1 MAITEPNKGRTAPP
15 MSRLREE
22 RRALNRH
29 DLVRRATAI
38 LDDYGIAD
46 LTMRRLARELDIAPS
61 ALYWHFANKQQLLGA
76 VADHVLAPL
85 AESDRRD
92 APWQERIDFLCSA
105 LRDALLS
112 HKDGAE
118 LVSASFAS
126 GQTAHMITVLDRLA
140 EAAATA
146 AWAQFPPPSPPVAS
160 SITCSATSPMSSR
173 GCNGTPRAP
182 LRTVNRSSR
191 TARGSP
197 IPARN
202 SVSARAFWWTGSAS
216 WPVSPVRSVRRPGRR
231 PTAVRKV
238 RYSAPRIPGA

>member
-1 MAITEPNKGRTAPP
+1 MAITEPNKGRAAP
-15 MSRLREE
+15 
-22 RRALNRH
+22 LNRY

-85 AESDRRD
+85 AETDCRD
-92 APWQERIDFLCSA
+92 VPWQQRIEFLCAA

-126 GQTAHMITVLDRLA
+126 GQTSHMITVVNRLA
-140 EAAATA
+140 EAAVTSGLSAVPA
-146 AWAQFPPPSPPVAS
+146 ALAARSIVYYVLGYVADEQSRLQWDSAGALQDGQSLLADGAGLTDPTAQFGFGVRLLVDG
-160 SITCSATSPMSSR
+160 I
-173 GCNGTPRAP
+173 GQ
-182 LRTVNRSSR
+182 L
-191 TARGSP
+191 ARQSSP
-197 IPARN
+197 I
-202 SVSARAFWWTGSAS
+202 S
-216 WPVSPVRSVRRPGRR
+216 
-231 PTAVRKV
+231 
-238 RYSAPRIPGA
+238 

>member
-1 MAITEPNKGRTAPP
+1 MAITEPNKGRAAPP

-22 RRALNRH
+22 RRALNRY

-85 AESDRRD
+85 AETDCRD
-92 APWQERIDFLCSA
+92 VPWQQRIAFLCAA

-126 GQTAHMITVLDRLA
+126 GQTSHMITVVNRLA
-140 EAAATA
+140 EAAVTSGLGAVPA
-146 AWAQFPPPSPPVAS
+146 ALAARSIVYYVLGYVADEQSRLQWDSAGALQDGQSLLTDGAGLTDPTAQFGFGVRLLVDG
-160 SITCSATSPMSSR
+160 I
-173 GCNGTPRAP
+173 GQ
-182 LRTVNRSSR
+182 L
-191 TARGSP
+191 ARQSSP
-197 IPARN
+197 I
-202 SVSARAFWWTGSAS
+202 S
-216 WPVSPVRSVRRPGRR
+216 
-231 PTAVRKV
+231 
-238 RYSAPRIPGA
+238 

>member
-1 MAITEPNKGRTAPP
+1 MAITEPNKGRAAP
-15 MSRLREE
+15 
-22 RRALNRH
+22 LNRS

-85 AESDRRD
+85 AETDCRD
-92 APWQERIDFLCSA
+92 VPWQQRIEFLCAA

-126 GQTAHMITVLDRLA
+126 GQTSHMITVVNRLA
-140 EAAATA
+140 EAAVTSGLSAVPA
-146 AWAQFPPPSPPVAS
+146 ALAARSIVYYVLGYVADEQSRLQWDSAGALQDGQSLLADGAELTDPTAQFGFGVHLLVDG
-160 SITCSATSPMSSR
+160 I
-173 GCNGTPRAP
+173 GQ
-182 LRTVNRSSR
+182 L
-191 TARGSP
+191 ARQSSP
-197 IPARN
+197 I
-202 SVSARAFWWTGSAS
+202 S
-216 WPVSPVRSVRRPGRR
+216 
-231 PTAVRKV
+231 
-238 RYSAPRIPGA
+238 

>member
-1 MAITEPNKGRTAPP
+1 MAITEPNKGRAAP
-15 MSRLREE
+15 
-22 RRALNRH
+22 LNRY

-85 AESDRRD
+85 AETDCRD
-92 APWQERIDFLCSA
+92 VPWEQRIEFLCAA

-126 GQTAHMITVLDRLA
+126 GQTSHMITVVNRLA
-140 EAAATA
+140 EAAVTSGLGAVPA
-146 AWAQFPPPSPPVAS
+146 ALAARSIVYYVLGYVADEQSRLQWDSAGALQDGQSLLTDGAGLTDPTAQFGFGVRLLVDG
-160 SITCSATSPMSSR
+160 I
-173 GCNGTPRAP
+173 GQ
-182 LRTVNRSSR
+182 L
-191 TARGSP
+191 ARQSSP
-197 IPARN
+197 IR
-202 SVSARAFWWTGSAS
+202 
-216 WPVSPVRSVRRPGRR
+216 
-231 PTAVRKV
+231 
-238 RYSAPRIPGA
+238 

>member
-1 MAITEPNKGRTAPP
+1 MAITEPNKGRAAP
-15 MSRLREE
+15 
-22 RRALNRH
+22 LNRS

-85 AESDRRD
+85 AETDCRD
-92 APWQERIDFLCSA
+92 VPWQQRIEFLCAA

-126 GQTAHMITVLDRLA
+126 GQTSHMITVVNRLA
-140 EAAATA
+140 EAAVTSGLSAVPA
-146 AWAQFPPPSPPVAS
+146 ALAARSIVYYVLGYVADEQSRLQWDSAGALQDGQSLLADGAGLTDPTAQFGFGVHLLVDG
-160 SITCSATSPMSSR
+160 I
-173 GCNGTPRAP
+173 GQ
-182 LRTVNRSSR
+182 L
-191 TARGSP
+191 ARQSSP
-197 IPARN
+197 I
-202 SVSARAFWWTGSAS
+202 S
-216 WPVSPVRSVRRPGRR
+216 
-231 PTAVRKV
+231 
-238 RYSAPRIPGA
+238 

>member
-1 MAITEPNKGRTAPP
+1 MAITEPNKGRAAP
-15 MSRLREE
+15 
-22 RRALNRH
+22 LNRY

-85 AESDRRD
+85 AETDCRD
-92 APWQERIDFLCSA
+92 VPWPQRIEFLCAA

-126 GQTAHMITVLDRLA
+126 GQTSHMITVVNRLA
-140 EAAATA
+140 EAAVTSGLGAVPA
-146 AWAQFPPPSPPVAS
+146 ALAARSIVYYVLGYVADEQSRLQWDSAGALQDGQSLLTDGAGLTDPTAQFGFGVRLLVDG
-160 SITCSATSPMSSR
+160 I
-173 GCNGTPRAP
+173 GQ
-182 LRTVNRSSR
+182 L
-191 TARGSP
+191 ARQSSP
-197 IPARN
+197 IR
-202 SVSARAFWWTGSAS
+202 
-216 WPVSPVRSVRRPGRR
+216 
-231 PTAVRKV
+231 
-238 RYSAPRIPGA
+238 

>member
-1 MAITEPNKGRTAPP
+1 MAITEPNKGRAAP
-15 MSRLREE
+15 
-22 RRALNRH
+22 LNRY

-85 AESDRRD
+85 AETDCRD
-92 APWQERIDFLCSA
+92 VPWEQRIEFLCAA

-126 GQTAHMITVLDRLA
+126 GQTSHMITVVNRLA
-140 EAAATA
+140 EAAVTSGLGAVPA
-146 AWAQFPPPSPPVAS
+146 ALAARSIVYYVLGYVADEQSRLQWDSAGALQDGQSLLADGAGLTDPTAQFGFGVRLLVDG
-160 SITCSATSPMSSR
+160 I
-173 GCNGTPRAP
+173 GQ
-182 LRTVNRSSR
+182 L
-191 TARGSP
+191 ARQSSP
-197 IPARN
+197 I
-202 SVSARAFWWTGSAS
+202 S
-216 WPVSPVRSVRRPGRR
+216 
-231 PTAVRKV
+231 
-238 RYSAPRIPGA
+238 

>member
-1 MAITEPNKGRTAPP
+1 MAITEPNKGRAAP
-15 MSRLREE
+15 
-22 RRALNRH
+22 LNRY

-85 AESDRRD
+85 AETDCRD
-92 APWQERIDFLCSA
+92 VPWQQRIEFLCAA

-126 GQTAHMITVLDRLA
+126 GQTSHMITVVNRLA
-140 EAAATA
+140 EAAVTSGLGAVPA
-146 AWAQFPPPSPPVAS
+146 ALAARSIVYYVLGYVADEQSRLQWDSAGALQDGQSLLTDGAGLTDPTAQFGFGVRLLVDG
-160 SITCSATSPMSSR
+160 I
-173 GCNGTPRAP
+173 GQ
-182 LRTVNRSSR
+182 L
-191 TARGSP
+191 ARQSSP
-197 IPARN
+197 IR
-202 SVSARAFWWTGSAS
+202 
-216 WPVSPVRSVRRPGRR
+216 
-231 PTAVRKV
+231 
-238 RYSAPRIPGA
+238 

>member
-1 MAITEPNKGRTAPP
+1 MAITEPNKGRAAP
-15 MSRLREE
+15 
-22 RRALNRH
+22 LNRY

-85 AESDRRD
+85 AETDCRD
-92 APWQERIDFLCSA
+92 VPWQQRIEFLCAA

-126 GQTAHMITVLDRLA
+126 GQTSHMITVVNRLA
-140 EAAATA
+140 EAAVTSGLGAVPA
-146 AWAQFPPPSPPVAS
+146 ALAARSIVYYVLGYVADEQSRLQWDSAGALQDGQSLLADGAGLTDPTAQFGFGVRLLVDG
-160 SITCSATSPMSSR
+160 I
-173 GCNGTPRAP
+173 GQ
-182 LRTVNRSSR
+182 L
-191 TARGSP
+191 ARQSSP
-197 IPARN
+197 IR
-202 SVSARAFWWTGSAS
+202 
-216 WPVSPVRSVRRPGRR
+216 
-231 PTAVRKV
+231 
-238 RYSAPRIPGA
+238 

>member
-92 APWQERIDFLCSA
+92 APWQERIDFCARPCAMHCS
-105 LRDALLS
+105 L
-112 HKDGAE
+112 
-118 LVSASFAS
+118 
-126 GQTAHMITVLDRLA
+126 T
-140 EAAATA
+140 
-146 AWAQFPPPSPPVAS
+146 
-160 SITCSATSPMSSR
+160 
-173 GCNGTPRAP
+173 
-182 LRTVNRSSR
+182 R
-191 TARGSP
+191 TAPNWCR
-197 IPARN
+197 
-202 SVSARAFWWTGSAS
+202 RAS
-216 WPVSPVRSVRRPGRR
+216 RPDR
-231 PTAVRKV
+231 PHT
-238 RYSAPRIPGA
+238 

>member
-1 MAITEPNKGRTAPP
+1 MAITEPNKGRAAP
-15 MSRLREE
+15 
-22 RRALNRH
+22 LNRY

-85 AESDRRD
+85 AETDCRD
-92 APWQERIDFLCSA
+92 VPWQQRIEFLCAA

-126 GQTAHMITVLDRLA
+126 GQTSHMITVVNRLA
-140 EAAATA
+140 EAAVTSGLGAVPA
-146 AWAQFPPPSPPVAS
+146 ALAARSIVYYVLGYVADEQSRLQWDSAGALQDGQSLLTDGAGLTDPTAQFGFGVRLLVDG
-160 SITCSATSPMSSR
+160 I
-173 GCNGTPRAP
+173 GQ
-182 LRTVNRSSR
+182 L
-191 TARGSP
+191 ARQSSP
-197 IPARN
+197 I
-202 SVSARAFWWTGSAS
+202 S
-216 WPVSPVRSVRRPGRR
+216 
-231 PTAVRKV
+231 
-238 RYSAPRIPGA
+238 

>member
-1 MAITEPNKGRTAPP
+1 MAITEPNKGRAAP
-15 MSRLREE
+15 
-22 RRALNRH
+22 LNRY

-85 AESDRRD
+85 AETDCRD
-92 APWQERIDFLCSA
+92 VPWQQRIEFLCAA

-126 GQTAHMITVLDRLA
+126 GQTSHMITVVNRLA
-140 EAAATA
+140 EAAGTSGLGAVPA
-146 AWAQFPPPSPPVAS
+146 ALAARSIVYYVLGYVADEQSRLQWDSAGALQDGQSLLTDGAGLTDPTAQFGFGVRLLVDG
-160 SITCSATSPMSSR
+160 I
-173 GCNGTPRAP
+173 GQ
-182 LRTVNRSSR
+182 L
-191 TARGSP
+191 ARQSSP
-197 IPARN
+197 I
-202 SVSARAFWWTGSAS
+202 S
-216 WPVSPVRSVRRPGRR
+216 
-231 PTAVRKV
+231 
-238 RYSAPRIPGA
+238 

>member
-1 MAITEPNKGRTAPP
+1 MAITEPNKGRAAP
-15 MSRLREE
+15 
-22 RRALNRH
+22 LNRY

-85 AESDRRD
+85 AETDCRD
-92 APWQERIDFLCSA
+92 VPWEQRIEFLCAA

-126 GQTAHMITVLDRLA
+126 GQTSHMITVVNRLA
-140 EAAATA
+140 EAAVTSGLGAVPA
-146 AWAQFPPPSPPVAS
+146 ALAARSIVYYVLGYVADEQSRLQWDSAGALQDGQSLLADGAGLTDPTAQFGFGVRLLVYG
-160 SITCSATSPMSSR
+160 I
-173 GCNGTPRAP
+173 GQ
-182 LRTVNRSSR
+182 L
-191 TARGSP
+191 ARQSSP
-197 IPARN
+197 I
-202 SVSARAFWWTGSAS
+202 S
-216 WPVSPVRSVRRPGRR
+216 
-231 PTAVRKV
+231 
-238 RYSAPRIPGA
+238 

>member
-1 MAITEPNKGRTAPP
+1 MAITEPNKGRAAP
-15 MSRLREE
+15 
-22 RRALNRH
+22 LNRS

-85 AESDRRD
+85 AETDCRD
-92 APWQERIDFLCSA
+92 VPWQQRIEFLCAA

-126 GQTAHMITVLDRLA
+126 GQTSHMITVVNRLA
-140 EAAATA
+140 EAAVTSGLSAVPA
-146 AWAQFPPPSPPVAS
+146 ALAARSIVYYVLGYVADEQSRLQWDSAGALQDGQSLLADGAGLTDPTAQFGFGVRLLVDG
-160 SITCSATSPMSSR
+160 I
-173 GCNGTPRAP
+173 GQ
-182 LRTVNRSSR
+182 L
-191 TARGSP
+191 ARQSSP
-197 IPARN
+197 I
-202 SVSARAFWWTGSAS
+202 S
-216 WPVSPVRSVRRPGRR
+216 
-231 PTAVRKV
+231 
-238 RYSAPRIPGA
+238 

>member
-1 MAITEPNKGRTAPP
+1 MAITEPNKGRAAP
-15 MSRLREE
+15 
-22 RRALNRH
+22 LNRY

-85 AESDRRD
+85 AETDCRD
-92 APWQERIDFLCSA
+92 VPWEQRIEFLCAA

-126 GQTAHMITVLDRLA
+126 GQASHMITVVNRLA
-140 EAAATA
+140 EAAVTSGLGAVPA
-146 AWAQFPPPSPPVAS
+146 ALAARSIVYYVLGYVADEQSRLQWDSAGALQDGQSLLADGAGLTDPTAQFGFGVRLLVDG
-160 SITCSATSPMSSR
+160 I
-173 GCNGTPRAP
+173 GQ
-182 LRTVNRSSR
+182 L
-191 TARGSP
+191 ARQSSP
-197 IPARN
+197 I
-202 SVSARAFWWTGSAS
+202 S
-216 WPVSPVRSVRRPGRR
+216 
-231 PTAVRKV
+231 
-238 RYSAPRIPGA
+238 

>member
-1 MAITEPNKGRTAPP
+1 MAITEPNKGRAAP
-15 MSRLREE
+15 
-22 RRALNRH
+22 LNRY

-85 AESDRRD
+85 AESDCRD
-92 APWQERIDFLCSA
+92 VSWQQRVEFLCAA

-126 GQTAHMITVLDRLA
+126 GQTSHMITVVNRLA
-140 EAAATA
+140 EAAVTSGLGAVPA
-146 AWAQFPPPSPPVAS
+146 ALAARSIVYYVLGYVADEQSRLQWDSAGALQDGQSFLADGAGLTDPTAQFGFGVRLLVDGIGQLARQSS
-160 SITCSATSPMSSR
+160 SIS
-173 GCNGTPRAP
+173 
-182 LRTVNRSSR
+182 
-191 TARGSP
+191 
-197 IPARN
+197 
-202 SVSARAFWWTGSAS
+202 
-216 WPVSPVRSVRRPGRR
+216 
-231 PTAVRKV
+231 
-238 RYSAPRIPGA
+238 

>member
-1 MAITEPNKGRTAPP
+1 MAITEPNKGRAVPP

-46 LTMRRLARELDIAPS
+46 LTMRRLARALDIAPS

-92 APWQERIDFLCSA
+92 VPWQERIDFLCSA

-126 GQTAHMITVLDRLA
+126 GQTSLMITVLDRLA
-140 EAAATA
+140 EAAVTA
-146 AWAQFPPPSPPVAS
+146 GLGAVPAALAARSIVYYVLGYVADEQSRLQWDSAGALQDGQSFLADGAGLTDPTAQF
-160 SITCSATSPMSSR
+160 
-173 GCNGTPRAP
+173 GFGTR
-182 LRTVNRSSR
+182 LLVDGIDQL
-191 TARGSP
+191 ARQSSP
-197 IPARN
+197 I
-202 SVSARAFWWTGSAS
+202 G
-216 WPVSPVRSVRRPGRR
+216 
-231 PTAVRKV
+231 
-238 RYSAPRIPGA
+238 